1 MRFLV
6 DENLSPLVAAGL
18 TEAGHDAVHV
28 RDIDLTSATDDA
40 IVEAARAADRVVI
53 SADTDFGS
61 LLAASGR
68 REPSIIL
75 IRRSSDRTAARVL
88 AVILA
93 NLDQVAAAL
102 DQGAIV
108 VLHNDR
114 VRLRELPLS

>member
-6 DENLSPLVAAGL
+6 DENLSPHVAAGL
-18 TEAGHDAVHV
+18 TNAGHDAVHV
-28 RDIDLTSATDDA
+28 RDLGLTSATDSA
-40 IVEAARAADRVVI
+40 IVDAARADGRVIV

-61 LLAASGR
+61 LLAASGLSA
-68 REPSIIL
+68 PSIIL
-75 IRRSSDRTAARVL
+75 IRRSSDRTAASVL
-88 AVILA
+88 ALIVA